1 MNVIIEIIISIM
13 IIIGGLLSIL
23 AAIGVIRLPDVY
35 TRTHAAGISNTFGVS
50 LLLFAT
56 VGYFFH
62 SGEGFN
68 ARVLLAV
75 LFIFLTTPVA
85 SHLINRAAYDT
96 GVPLAIRIRDQL
108 RSVKKTIS
116 RKRKVL
122 LSDKNKLKKHDK
134 NGKNWKNEWNGNDA
148 KKKLMSAK
156 IRKNKNVNA
165 RNKRLKN
172 SRMILSMKSS
182 SKMKVKPNQTMINRK
197 NKKSMARFNL
207 CHAYYFRFFLTAM
220 VHLLIQSNFS
230 VSSVIFISQTWVL
243 LPIWIASAVAVT
255 NPACFDAK

>member
-13 IIIGGLLSIL
+13 ILIGASLSIL

-68 ARVLLAV
+68 ARVLLAI
-75 LFIFLTTPVA
+75 LFIYLTTPIA

-108 RSVKKTIS
+108 RSVKKDDIK
-116 RKRKVL
+116 KRKNVIIKQEQL
-122 LSDKNKLKKHDK
+122 ERARQEREELEEQLDWELRDEKIEEREELEDIAREKEETLIELESDDSEQEIIELDEEEKDKK
-134 NGKNWKNEWNGNDA
+134 E
-148 KKKLMSAK
+148 
-156 IRKNKNVNA
+156 
-165 RNKRLKN
+165 
-172 SRMILSMKSS
+172 
-182 SKMKVKPNQTMINRK
+182 
-197 NKKSMARFNL
+197 
-207 CHAYYFRFFLTAM
+207 
-220 VHLLIQSNFS
+220 
-230 VSSVIFISQTWVL
+230 
-243 LPIWIASAVAVT
+243 
-255 NPACFDAK
+255 

>member
-1 MNVIIEIIISIM
+1 MTVNVIIEIIISIM

-148 KKKLMSAK
+148 KK
-156 IRKNKNVNA
+156 N
-165 RNKRLKN
+165 
-172 SRMILSMKSS
+172 
-182 SKMKVKPNQTMINRK
+182 
-197 NKKSMARFNL
+197 
-207 CHAYYFRFFLTAM
+207 
-220 VHLLIQSNFS
+220 
-230 VSSVIFISQTWVL
+230 
-243 LPIWIASAVAVT
+243 
-255 NPACFDAK
+255 

>member
-148 KKKLMSAK
+148 KK
-156 IRKNKNVNA
+156 N
-165 RNKRLKN
+165 
-172 SRMILSMKSS
+172 
-182 SKMKVKPNQTMINRK
+182 
-197 NKKSMARFNL
+197 
-207 CHAYYFRFFLTAM
+207 
-220 VHLLIQSNFS
+220 
-230 VSSVIFISQTWVL
+230 
-243 LPIWIASAVAVT
+243 
-255 NPACFDAK
+255 

>member
-13 IIIGGLLSIL
+13 ILIGASLSIL

-68 ARVLLAV
+68 ARVLLAI
-75 LFIFLTTPVA
+75 LFIYLTTPIA

-108 RSVKKTIS
+108 RSVKKDEI
-116 RKRKVL
+116 K
-122 LSDKNKLKKHDK
+122 
-134 NGKNWKNEWNGNDA
+134 E
-148 KKKLMSAK
+148 
-156 IRKNKNVNA
+156 RKNIIIKQEQLERA
-165 RNKRLKN
+165 RQEREELEEQLDWDLREEKIDQREELEDIAREQEETLIELE
-172 SRMILSMKSS
+172 SDDSEQEIIELDEESD
-182 SKMKVKPNQTMINRK
+182 TD
-197 NKKSMARFNL
+197 KKE
-207 CHAYYFRFFLTAM
+207 
-220 VHLLIQSNFS
+220 
-230 VSSVIFISQTWVL
+230 
-243 LPIWIASAVAVT
+243 
-255 NPACFDAK
+255 

>member
-13 IIIGGLLSIL
+13 ILIGGLLSIL

-108 RSVKKTIS
+108 RSVKKDDI
-116 RKRKVL
+116 
-122 LSDKNKLKKHDK
+122 
-134 NGKNWKNEWNGNDA
+134 
-148 KKKLMSAK
+148 KKKKNLIIRQEQIEKARQEREELEERMEWERREEK
-156 IRKNKNVNA
+156 IDEREDQEEQE
-165 RNKRLKN
+165 REREE
-172 SRMILSMKSS
+172 
-182 SKMKVKPNQTMINRK
+182 QTIEE
-197 NKKSMARFNL
+197 
-207 CHAYYFRFFLTAM
+207 
-220 VHLLIQSNFS
+220 QSDDS
-230 VSSVIFISQTWVL
+230 EHEIIEQDESETESDDDKTE
-243 LPIWIASAVAVT
+243 
-255 NPACFDAK
+255 K

>member
-13 IIIGGLLSIL
+13 ILIGASLSIL

-68 ARVLLAV
+68 ARVLLAI
-75 LFIFLTTPVA
+75 LFIYLTTPIA

-108 RSVKKTIS
+108 RSVKKDDIK
-116 RKRKVL
+116 KRKNVIIKQEQL
-122 LSDKNKLKKHDK
+122 ERARQEREELEEQLDWELRDEKIEEREELEDIAREKEETLIELESDDSEQEIIELDEEEKDKK
-134 NGKNWKNEWNGNDA
+134 G
-148 KKKLMSAK
+148 
-156 IRKNKNVNA
+156 
-165 RNKRLKN
+165 
-172 SRMILSMKSS
+172 
-182 SKMKVKPNQTMINRK
+182 
-197 NKKSMARFNL
+197 
-207 CHAYYFRFFLTAM
+207 
-220 VHLLIQSNFS
+220 
-230 VSSVIFISQTWVL
+230 
-243 LPIWIASAVAVT
+243 
-255 NPACFDAK
+255 

>member
-13 IIIGGLLSIL
+13 ILIGASLSIL

-68 ARVLLAV
+68 ARVLLAI
-75 LFIFLTTPVA
+75 LFIYLTTPIA

-108 RSVKKTIS
+108 RSVKKDEI
-116 RKRKVL
+116 KQ
-122 LSDKNKLKKHDK
+122 
-134 NGKNWKNEWNGNDA
+134 
-148 KKKLMSAK
+148 
-156 IRKNKNVNA
+156 RKNIIIKQEQLERA
-165 RNKRLKN
+165 RQEREELEEQLDWELREEKIDQREELEDIAREQEETLIELESDDSEQEIIELDEEND
-172 SRMILSMKSS
+172 
-182 SKMKVKPNQTMINRK
+182 TD
-197 NKKSMARFNL
+197 KKE
-207 CHAYYFRFFLTAM
+207 
-220 VHLLIQSNFS
+220 
-230 VSSVIFISQTWVL
+230 
-243 LPIWIASAVAVT
+243 
-255 NPACFDAK
+255 

>member
-13 IIIGGLLSIL
+13 ILIGASLSIL

-68 ARVLLAV
+68 ARVLLAI
-75 LFIFLTTPVA
+75 LFIYLTTPIA

-108 RSVKKTIS
+108 RSVKKDDIK
-116 RKRKVL
+116 KRKNVIIKQEQL
-122 LSDKNKLKKHDK
+122 ERARQEREELEDQLDWELRDEKIIQREESEDVAREYEETLIELESDDSEQEIIELDEENEDTDKNK
-134 NGKNWKNEWNGNDA
+134 
-148 KKKLMSAK
+148 
-156 IRKNKNVNA
+156 
-165 RNKRLKN
+165 
-172 SRMILSMKSS
+172 
-182 SKMKVKPNQTMINRK
+182 
-197 NKKSMARFNL
+197 
-207 CHAYYFRFFLTAM
+207 
-220 VHLLIQSNFS
+220 
-230 VSSVIFISQTWVL
+230 
-243 LPIWIASAVAVT
+243 
-255 NPACFDAK
+255 

>member
-13 IIIGGLLSIL
+13 ILIGASLSIL

-68 ARVLLAV
+68 ARVLLAI
-75 LFIFLTTPVA
+75 LFIYLTTPIA

-108 RSVKKTIS
+108 RSVKKDEI
-116 RKRKVL
+116 KQ
-122 LSDKNKLKKHDK
+122 
-134 NGKNWKNEWNGNDA
+134 
-148 KKKLMSAK
+148 
-156 IRKNKNVNA
+156 RKNIIIKQEQLERA
-165 RNKRLKN
+165 RQEREELEEQIDWELREEKIDQREELEDIAREQEETLIELESDDSEQEIIELDEEND
-172 SRMILSMKSS
+172 
-182 SKMKVKPNQTMINRK
+182 TD
-197 NKKSMARFNL
+197 KKE
-207 CHAYYFRFFLTAM
+207 
-220 VHLLIQSNFS
+220 
-230 VSSVIFISQTWVL
+230 
-243 LPIWIASAVAVT
+243 
-255 NPACFDAK
+255 